1 MQATT
6 DRLPSLAATR
16 SAARLFRNRRA
27 LNALTLIAGDV
38 LALGTAFAVAAWQQG
53 ADFPS
58 LLTRPWAWFALV
70 MWLGGAF
77 FLNLLPSWGLGA
89 PTEIKRLTELTL
101 FVFAGTVVTLFLTQV
116 EGRARPGPVLLGL
129 GLAWPLLLL
138 LRHSAKVLLV
148 RARLWGVPTVVYGGA
163 ATGRLLIAAL
173 QENPGYGYLPVAV
186 FDDDPALHGS
196 EVLGVPVLG
205 PASGG
210 LPQAPVAVLAMPGIG
225 RARTLELLEGPLA
238 EYRSVVLIP
247 DLFEMESLWVKA
259 SDFGGVLGLEV
270 TRNLLDPAA
279 RTLKRACDLTA
290 TLLSAPLWLGLCLL
304 VGLAIWLED
313 RRSPLFVQVR
323 VGEGGRLFKT
333 YKFRTMVPDA
343 EALLERRLET
353 DPALRAEWEAHH
365 KLRHDPRITRVGSVL
380 RRTSL
385 DEFPQLVNV
394 LLGQMSLVGPRPLPP
409 YHQAQLPGQVQRL
422 RERVRP
428 GMTGLWQ
435 VSGRSASGNVGMER
449 GDPYYVR
456 NWSLWL
462 DIVILIRTLR
472 VVVGGSGAY

>member
-6 DRLPSLAATR
+6 DRFSSLTTR
-16 SAARLFRNRRA
+16 SAARLFRNRQA
-27 LNALTLIAGDV
+27 LNAVVLAVGDV
-38 LALGTAFAVAAWQQG
+38 LALGTAFALVAWQQG
-53 ADFPS
+53 SDPAA
-58 LLTRPWAWFALV
+58 LLTSPWTGLSLV
-70 MWLGGAF
+70 IWLGGALF
-77 FLNLLPSWGLGA
+77 MQLLPSWGLGA

-101 FVFAGTVVTLFLTQV
+101 VVFAGTVVSLFFTQAAGEV
-116 EGRARPGPVLLGL
+116 RPGVPVLGVLV
-129 GLAWPLLLL
+129 AWPLVLL
-138 LRHSAKVLLV
+138 LRQNAKALLV

-173 QENPGYGYLPVAV
+173 QENPGYGYLPVGV
-186 FDDDPALHGS
+186 FDDDPALQGRD
-196 EVLGVPVLG
+196 VLGVPVLG

-210 LPQAPVAVLAMPGIG
+210 LAQAPVAVLAMPGIG
-225 RARTLELLEGPLA
+225 RQRTLELLEGPLA

-279 RTLKRACDLTA
+279 RTFKRAFDLLA
-290 TLLSAPLWLGLCLL
+290 TVLTVPLWLPVCLL
-304 VGLAIWLED
+304 VALAIWLED
-313 RRSPLFVQVR
+313 RRHPLFVQQR
-323 VGEGGRLFKT
+323 VGQGGRLFQT

-343 EALLERRLET
+343 EAALQRRLAA
-353 DPALRAEWEAHH
+353 DPALRAEWEAHS
-365 KLRHDPRITRVGSVL
+365 KLRHDPRITRVGGVL

-385 DEFPQLVNV
+385 DEVPQLLNV

-409 YHQAQLPGQVQRL
+409 YHQQQLAGQAQRL

-435 VSGRSASGNVGMER
+435 VSGRSASGNLGMER
-449 GDPYYVR
+449 WDPYYVR

-472 VVVGGSGAY
+472 VVIGGSGAY